1 MSMED
6 ILRVAEPGVIYT
18 VDDMMRLL
26 ESKGMRPVS
35 RPTLSSDLARLARRG
50 KLERV
55 SLGRYRLKA
64 DE

>member
-1 MSMED
+1 MGKMD
-6 ILRVAEPGVIYT
+6 IMKVAEPGVIFT
-18 VDDMMRLL
+18 VDDMMHLL

-55 SLGRYRLKA
+55 SLGRYRLKN
-64 DE
+64 DQ